1 MITKQLYMMH
11 LMQLEQDKHIPD
23 SGGILTTD
31 TLGTAMNV
39 MNPYMT
45 LKLYY
50 IRGTS

>member
-1 MITKQLYMMH
+1 
-11 LMQLEQDKHIPD
+11 MQLEQDKHYPD

-45 LKLYY
+45 LNY
-50 IRGTS
+50 IIYAGTS